1 MPSSRLVRSLTLLAL
16 LAGCAST
23 PRPALE
29 HVADFDLDRYLGTW
43 HQVATIPAWF
53 QDQCVGDAR
62 AVYALDPDDPGL
74 VTVTNSCRVASGT
87 TDVAEGRARFVGPPA
102 EGQLEVTFL
111 SLFGHWIW
119 PFPGGYVVVELD
131 PDYRWVLVGHPS
143 RDYAWILARDR
154 TLPDATL
161 ARLQETLRSNGYDP
175 CRLLLTEP
183 GRNGPS
189 LCSVTG

>member
-1 MPSSRLVRSLTLLAL
+1 MPSSRLVWVLAILLL
-16 LAGCAST
+16 LVGCAGVR
-23 PRPALE
+23 RPALE
-29 HVADFDLDRYLGTW
+29 HVDDFDLDRYLGTW

-53 QDQCVGDAR
+53 QDQCVGDAQ
-62 AVYALDPDDPGL
+62 ADYALDADHPGL
-74 VTVTNSCRVASGT
+74 VTVTNSCRVESGA

-119 PFPGGYVVVELD
+119 PVPGGYVVVELD

-161 ARLQETLRSNGYDP
+161 VRLRETLERNGYDS

-189 LCSVTG
+189 LCTVTG